1 MGEREAAE
9 EPIRWEDAIDVDD
22 SDLLHLLVP
31 SSSSS
36 PHPHPRP
43 HTLSSLPP
51 PLRPCSRFPPPPQT
65 LAPVPSPSPP
75 FVHRSA
81 KEPSPLS
88 AITTPLI
95 PGPAGAVQAAMR
107 RQSASARRDSPLSDD
122 HRMDDRGMDLDE
134 EDGDFKLNPWLCA
147 LEFLGEDCDLVWP
160 IDSIKTR
167 ATARVPQVVGI
178 VKSCSP
184 NGLGNLFLTLKDPTG
199 SIGAS
204 IHHGVFSDCNLDGD
218 ITVGCALILKQ
229 VVAFCPARSIRYLN
243 ATSKNVVKL
252 INKDCG
258 PPRKQIL
265 ASFTARDGYKN
276 VESGF
281 ETMKVKPTLWNV
293 AETSLDESGKNYD
306 DNTMMGNQ
314 KRGFVGEMS
323 SEPCAKVSTTTV
335 AGRPDPGHLKR
346 LWSVAG
352 EQAAMLRFNAREEVT
367 KSLNPQRTIDGGD
380 KCLAQ
385 SLPFSNT
392 ITAATTM
399 MSSEPSCYLAGDTT
413 IGLGEASESIV
424 GRRAYADNEVRRTLN
439 CERMIDSSK
448 MDTGRSFQCDT
459 IAKTSTTTMPFKSD
473 LRVNEAKRS
482 IPEVSVA
489 QWTDEQLLELF
500 SDYPDEIDLVKT
512 SL

>member
-65 LAPVPSPSPP
+65 VTPVPSPSPP
-75 FVHRSA
+75 SVHRSA

-107 RQSASARRDSPLSDD
+107 RQSASARRDSPLLDD

-184 NGLGNLFLTLKDPTG
+184 NGLGNLFLTLK
-199 SIGAS
+199 
-204 IHHGVFSDCNLDGD
+204 
-218 ITVGCALILKQ
+218 

-392 ITAATTM
+392 ITAATTL
-399 MSSEPSCYLAGDTT
+399 MSSEPSCYLAGDTA

-500 SDYPDEIDLVKT
+500 SDYPDEVDLVKT

>member
-1 MGEREAAE
+1 MREREAGE

-36 PHPHPRP
+36 PHP

-75 FVHRSA
+75 SVHRSA
-81 KEPSPLS
+81 EEPSPLP
-88 AITTPLI
+88 ATTTPLI
-95 PGPAGAVQAAMR
+95 PGPAGAVQAALR
-107 RQSASARRDSPLSDD
+107 RQSASARRDRPLLDD
-122 HRMDDRGMDLDE
+122 HRMDDHGMDLDE

-218 ITVGCALILKQ
+218 ISVGCVLILKQ
-229 VVAFCPARSIRYLN
+229 VVAFCPARSICYLN

-258 PPRKQIL
+258 PPRKQLL

-281 ETMKVKPTLWNV
+281 GTMRVKPTQSNV

-306 DNTMMGNQ
+306 HNTMMGNQ
-314 KRGFVGEMS
+314 KIGFVGEMS
-323 SEPCAKVSTTTV
+323 SETCAKVSTTTV

-352 EQAAMLRFNAREEVT
+352 EQAAMLRVNARKEVT
-367 KSLNPQRTIDGGD
+367 KSLNPQRTIDGD
-380 KCLAQ
+380 DECLARR
-385 SLPFSNT
+385 LPFSNT
-392 ITAATTM
+392 ITAATTL
-399 MSSEPSCYLAGDTT
+399 MSSEPSCYLAGD
-413 IGLGEASESIV
+413 IEIVVGEAAESIV
-424 GRRAYADNEVRRTLN
+424 GHRAYADNEVRRTLN
-439 CERMIDSSK
+439 CERVIDSSK
-448 MDTGRSFQCDT
+448 MDAGRSFQCDT
-459 IAKTSTTTMPFKSD
+459 IAKTSTTTMPSKSD
-473 LRVNEAKRS
+473 LRINEAKRS
-482 IPEVSVA
+482 IPKVSVA

-500 SDYPDEIDLVKT
+500 SDYPDEVELVKT